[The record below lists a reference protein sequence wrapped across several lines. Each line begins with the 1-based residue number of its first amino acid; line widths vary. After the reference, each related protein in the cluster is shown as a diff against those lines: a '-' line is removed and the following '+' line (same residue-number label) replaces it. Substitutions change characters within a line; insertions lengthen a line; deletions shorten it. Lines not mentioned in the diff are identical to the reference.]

1 MTMDYTYSSQ
11 KTNINTALGTKAN
24 ASEVYTT
31 TQTYT
36 QDKVDELVGDK
47 ITLTSLAFTLR
58 NYLYQSEEFTNGLRV
73 AWKDSS
79 NNDRDLILVKLSTFQ
94 DLETR
99 VSQLEQQVGTL
110 FNQDAATDTAVTTAQ
125 AQIQIINNFA
135 QNALQR
141 LAAAG
146 L

>member
-1 MTMDYTYSSQ
+1 M
-11 KTNINTALGTKAN
+11 
-24 ASEVYTT
+24 
-31 TQTYT
+31 
-36 QDKVDELVGDK
+36 
-47 ITLTSLAFTLR
+47 
-58 NYLYQSEEFTNGLRV
+58 
-73 AWKDSS
+73 DSS
-79 NNDRDLILVKLSTFQ
+79 NNDQNVILVKLSTFQ